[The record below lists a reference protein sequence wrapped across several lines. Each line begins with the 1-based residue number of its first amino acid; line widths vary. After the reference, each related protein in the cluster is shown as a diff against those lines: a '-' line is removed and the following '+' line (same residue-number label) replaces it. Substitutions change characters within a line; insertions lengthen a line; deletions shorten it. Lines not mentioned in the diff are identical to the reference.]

1 MQPARTPLRAR
12 QGAAIPV
19 GQETGAEIMSA
30 NNRVVLVG
38 CGNMGFAMLQGWLA
52 SETLEAGDV
61 FVVEPNDDLRKRA
74 ADLGVSALAEAGE
87 LPGDL
92 DRPMVI
98 MAVKPQMMDAVL
110 PAYRDL
116 AARGATIVS
125 VAAGTLI
132 GRFEREFGAATPVI
146 RVMPNTP
153 AAVGAGMMVIC
164 ANDHVDAATM
174 DFTKKLMAAS
184 GEVAVIDDESQ
195 MDAVTAVS
203 GSGPAYLFHMIEAL
217 TDAAKAAGLPDDIAG
232 QLAGQTIY
240 GAAVYARKSGTAPG
254 TLREQVTSPN
264 GTTAAALS
272 VLMGDGR
279 LTKLVTEAVEAARA
293 RSVELAK

>member
-1 MQPARTPLRAR
+1 M
-12 QGAAIPV
+12 AANK
-19 GQETGAEIMSA
+19 Q
-30 NNRVVLVG
+30 VVLVG

-52 SETLEAGDV
+52 SEMLATGDA
-61 FVVEPNDDLRKRA
+61 FVVEPNGELRDRA
-74 ADLGVSALAEAGE
+74 AGLGVTAVADAGA
-87 LPGDL
+87 LPGGLEDTVL
-92 DRPMVI
+92 I
-98 MAVKPQMMDAVL
+98 LAVKPQAMDAVL

-116 AARGATIVS
+116 ASRGATIVS
-125 VAAGTLI
+125 VAAGIRI
-132 GRFEREFGAATPVI
+132 GRFEQAYGETMPVI

-164 ANDHVDAATM
+164 ANGHVDGETM
-174 DFTKKLMAAS
+174 EFTKTLMAAS
-184 GEVAVIDDESQ
+184 GAIAVIDDEGL

-217 TDAAKAAGLPDDIAG
+217 TEAARAAGLPDDLAAL
-232 QLAGQTIY
+232 LAGQTIY
-240 GAAVYARKSGTAPG
+240 GAAVYAKQSGVAPG

-279 LTKLVTEAVEAARA
+279 LTKLMTEAVEAARN
-293 RSVELAK
+293 RSIELGE